1 MGETT
6 QPPIVDL
13 FERAGREIGIFRHL
27 DRNDRLEIASS
38 FERLSYPAGATCW
51 EEGTEMDFLG
61 VVTAGELEVKRGTD
75 LPGRPVLLAV
85 LSAGSH
91 VGEFSALENRRS
103 FGTVT
108 ATMDSELLIIHREKL
123 ESFINTHPRAGNTI
137 LKGIA
142 GVLSIRL
149 QKAIEKV
156 IALS

>member
-1 MGETT
+1 MPT
-6 QPPIVDL
+6 PIVEL
-13 FERAGREIGIFRHL
+13 FERSGREIGVFRHL
-27 DRNDRLEIASS
+27 DRNERIAIAPN
-38 FERLSYPAGATCW
+38 FERVHYRAGATCW
-51 EEGTEMDFLG
+51 EQGVAMDFLG
-61 VVTAGELEVKRGTD
+61 VVTAGTLEVRRHTE

-91 VGEFSALENRRS
+91 IGEFSMLESRPS

-108 ATMDSELLIIHREKL
+108 AIEDSELLIIHRAKL
-123 ESFINTHPRAGNTI
+123 EAFINTHPHAGNKI